1 MQSLAIKLFPHWAL
15 NNRQK
20 KIALKSQY
28 INKEQLN
35 IVQEIEMYGTNQCSI
50 PLSSLVPWQT
60 NQSSL
65 LTI

>member
-50 PLSSLVPWQT
+50 PLSTPPA
-60 NQSSL
+60 
-65 LTI
+65 